1 MRGEVV
7 KFWQAPD
14 LGKLDLLHARY
25 ITHSFTRH
33 THDGYAIGI
42 IEQGAETFFYR
53 GGIHLAPAGSAVI
66 INPGEVHTGHAHDHN
81 GWTYRMLYPE
91 AALVQRAA
99 AEVSAKINLPDFPE
113 PVIFDPQLVSQIRR
127 LHTVLETSHSV
138 LERESA
144 LVVTLAHMISRHAA
158 GFFLPPSASEA
169 DQAVQRAREYLDAHL
184 AGNISLDEL
193 ARVANLSSYHLLRVF
208 KNSVGLPPHTYQ
220 NQVRVK
226 RARHLLAQGWPIVQV
241 AAETG
246 FVDQSHLSR
255 RFKGIFGITPGQ
267 FRNFVQENPP
277 EIE

>member
-1 MRGEVV
+1 MNREVV

-53 GGIHLAPAGSAVI
+53 GGLHIAPAGSAVI
-66 INPGEVHTGHAHDHN
+66 INPGEVHTGQAHDHN

-99 AEVSAKINLPDFPE
+99 AEVSAKISLPDFPE
-113 PVIFDPQLVSQIRR
+113 PVIFDRQLVGQIRR
-127 LHTVLETSHSV
+127 LHVALESSGSA
-138 LERESA
+138 LERESI
-144 LVVTLAHMISRHAA
+144 LVATLAQMITRHAA
-158 GFFLPPSASEA
+158 GFFRPAATAGPY
-169 DQAVQRAREYLDAHL
+169 QAVQRARDYLDAHF
-184 AGNISLDEL
+184 ADNVSLDEL

-208 KNSVGLPPHTYQ
+208 KDTIGLPPHAYQ
-220 NQVRVK
+220 NQVRVQK
-226 RARHLLAQGWPIVQV
+226 ARQLLANGWPIAHA
-241 AAETG
+241 AAEAG
-246 FVDQSHLSR
+246 FVDQSHFSR

-277 EIE
+277 TVE